1 MALIKLSLLPFREHQ
16 ENHHRTISMTVSTLY
31 LLMDRLLHLTH
42 GHHTECTKLTVPNAT
57 AHTSRATVTT
67 AH

>member
-1 MALIKLSLLPFREHQ
+1 
-16 ENHHRTISMTVSTLY
+16 MTVSTLY